1 VLTVGG
7 AVAVATGIFGIAT
20 GADGVPGD
28 DAASASVESELRF
41 LYVFWAAYGLAL
53 IRVAPRAVGEAWAVR
68 ALALVLFAAGLARA
82 VAWLDGGRPHGLFVA
97 LMIVELVLPPV
108 IVAWQAR
115 LAAVSSAGTGST

>member
-41 LYVFWAAYGLAL
+41 LYAFWAAYGLAL
-53 IRVAPRAVGEAWAVR
+53 IRVAPRAAGEAWAVR
-68 ALALVLFAAGLARA
+68 ALALILFVAGLARA
-82 VAWLDGGRPHGLFVA
+82 VAWLDAGRPHGLFVA
-97 LMIVELVLPPV
+97 LMIVELALPPV

-115 LAAVSSAGTGST
+115 LAAVSSTRTGST